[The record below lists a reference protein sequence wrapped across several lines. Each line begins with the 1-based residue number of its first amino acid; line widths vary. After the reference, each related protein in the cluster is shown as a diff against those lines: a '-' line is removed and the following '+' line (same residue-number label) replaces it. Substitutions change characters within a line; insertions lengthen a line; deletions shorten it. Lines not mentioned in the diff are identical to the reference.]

1 MLHKGVMGVAVA
13 ALMTLSM
20 TLGACTLAVQ
30 PEADMAEPTPVSQE
44 ESGATNPATP
54 PAAEFVLPDGTR
66 CIYAQSGFSATNKP
80 LSFDGKDVRY
90 NCEPSYVVKDA
101 HLVLLGEPEVA
112 GPTEYN
118 VELGFV
124 NRVQSTENDGF
135 GLMRSEVISFT
146 AWAITLADG
155 RICLHAGFGATM
167 GFEEGKRL
175 NYTCDKGDSS
185 ADEVGLMG
193 ELVAQGDGVWLAQI
207 DEIGRTASGFEQLS
221 STQVAVATI
230 SGAEVVASGDG
241 GKKPVEDAAAV
252 ENELIGPTWQWIE
265 TAYSNDSLVTSRDPS
280 RYTLTFHADG
290 TLTAQVD
297 CNQGSGTY
305 TVDGAS
311 LTLGPLA
318 TTRMGCPADSQD
330 AIFAQDLAAVG
341 SYVIEDGRLFLTL
354 VMDGGIMEFAPAE

>member
-1 MLHKGVMGVAVA
+1 MLHKGVMGVALA
-13 ALMTLSM
+13 ALMALSM
-20 TLGACTLAVQ
+20 TLGACTFTIQ
-30 PEADMAEPTPVSQE
+30 PEADMVEPTPVSQE
-44 ESGATNPATP
+44 DSGAANSATD

-66 CIYAQSGFSATNKP
+66 CIYAQSGFSPTNKP
-80 LSFDGKDVRY
+80 IAFDGKDARY

-101 HLVLLGEPEVA
+101 HLVLLGEPEVT

-118 VELGFV
+118 VELGFI

-155 RICLHAGFGATM
+155 RVCLHAGFGATM
-167 GFEEGKRL
+167 GFEGKRL

-193 ELVAQGDGVWLAQI
+193 ELIAQGDGVWLAQI
-207 DEIGRTASGFEQLS
+207 DEIGSTASGFEQLS
-221 STQVAVATI
+221 STQVAVVMI
-230 SGAEVVASGDG
+230 SGAEAVARGDG
-241 GKKPVEDAAAV
+241 GKEPVEDAAAV
-252 ENELIGPTWQWIE
+252 ENELTGTTWQWIE
-265 TAYSNDSLVTSRDPS
+265 TAYSNDSLVTSSDPS
-280 RYTLTFHADG
+280 RYTLTFQADG

-297 CNQGSGTY
+297 CNRGSGTY

-311 LTLGPLA
+311 LTVGPLA
-318 TTRMGCPADSQD
+318 TTRMGCPEDSQD
-330 AIFAQDLAAVG
+330 ATFAQDLAAVG
-341 SYVIEDGRLFLTL
+341 SYVIEDGRLFLAL